1 MRRAYSQRA
10 ILMSPGDPA
19 AHVSISA
26 IAHAHMGLASYE
38 KALRAAEQSLAINPN
53 YPPTFWMLIAANAL
67 LGRMEEAKR
76 WLAKFRAL
84 LPDMTIARIR
94 DGQPHKD
101 PRAMAAIF
109 EGLRLAGLEEG

>member
-10 ILMSPGDPA
+10 ILMTPGDPA

-38 KALRAAEQSLAINPN
+38 KA
-53 YPPTFWMLIAANAL
+53 WMLIAANAL

-84 LPDMTIARIR
+84 LPDSTIARIR

>member
-1 MRRAYSQRA
+1 
-10 ILMSPGDPA
+10 MSPGDPA

-26 IAHAHMGLASYE
+26 IAHARMGPASYE
-38 KALRAAEQSLAINPN
+38 KA
-53 YPPTFWMLIAANAL
+53 WMLIAANAL

-84 LPDMTIARIR
+84 LPDITIARIR
-94 DGQPHKD
+94 DGHKD